1 MLVIKEISKIR
12 SRLKDEKKSDKKI
25 AFVPTMGALH
35 DGHLALIKKAQES
48 AEVVVVSIFINK
60 TQFNDPN
67 DYKNYPRQIDK
78 DLEKLKNCQVDYVFL
93 PEDGEMFDQYFSHKI
108 IPTQLTDCLCGQKRL
123 GHFEGVAL
131 IITKLFNI
139 IDPDIAIFGQ
149 KDFQQL
155 AIIKK
160 LVSDLNFDVEIYGL
174 ETLRESS
181 GLAMSSRNQRLSE
194 SDKVKAAEIFFAL
207 NEIKNEVIKSP
218 QNLEKILQSHNKKL
232 LESGFEKIDY
242 LEIRQEKDLQLVTN
256 FYRCEP
262 SRIFIAAY
270 LNGIRLIDNLQ
281 LT

>member
-1 MLVIKEISKIR
+1 MLVIKEIYKIR
-12 SRLKDEKKSDKKI
+12 SRLKDEKKSGKKI

-60 TQFNDPN
+60 TQFNDQN

-93 PEDGEMFDQYFSHKI
+93 PEDGEMFGQYFSHKI

-123 GHFEGVAL
+123 GHFEGVTL

-160 LVSDLNFDVEIYGL
+160 LVIDLNFDVEIYGL
-174 ETLRESS
+174 VTLRESS

-218 QNLEKILQSHNKKL
+218 QSLEKILQSHNKKL

-256 FYRCEP
+256 FHRHEP

-270 LNGIRLIDNLQ
+270 LSGIRLIDNLQ